1 MFTPFEL
8 KSITIPNRIVMPPM
22 CMYSATEEGQ
32 VTDWHLIHYGS
43 RAVGK
48 VGLIIL
54 EATAVEKRGRLSGR
68 DLGIWEDSQIE
79 GLRRVVEICRAHGSV
94 VGIQLAHAGRKAWGD
109 ELVAPSAIAF
119 PGFAVPHALSRAEIA
134 EVVESWRQAA
144 RRTREAG
151 FDVLQIHAAHGY
163 LIHEFLSPLSNQ
175 RTDEYGGSL
184 ENRMRFLLEIVE
196 AVQTE
201 WPADKPLSVRLSA
214 VDYLE
219 GGLTLKD
226 TVEISK
232 ALQVKGVDLLDI
244 SSGGILSARIELG
257 PGYQVRFAEVVKQAT
272 GLPTIAVGLIT
283 SVELAQEIISNGRA
297 DFVALGRELLRNP
310 HWVLQAKP
318 DPELWPKQYERAIPR
333 P

>member
-54 EATAVEKRGRLSGR
+54 EATTVEKRGRLSGR

-232 ALQVKGVDLLDI
+232 ALQAKGVDLLDI

>member
-1 MFTPFEL
+1 MFTPYEL
-8 KSITIPNRIVMPPM
+8 KSVTFPNRIVMPPM
-22 CMYSATEEGQ
+22 CMYSATEAGE
-32 VTDWHLIHYGS
+32 VTDWHLVHYGA

-48 VGLIIL
+48 VGFIVL
-54 EATAVEKRGRLSGR
+54 EATAVEPRGRLSPH
-68 DLGIWEDSQIE
+68 DLGIWDDSHID
-79 GLRRVVEICRAHGSV
+79 GLRKVVELCRGHGSV
-94 VGIQLAHAGRKAWGD
+94 VGIQIAHAGRKAWGD
-109 ELVAPSAIAF
+109 ELVAPSAVAF
-119 PGFAVPHALSRAEIA
+119 PGFAVPHVLSREEIKA
-134 EVVESWRQAA
+134 VVESWRQAA
-144 RRTREAG
+144 RRAREAG

-175 RTDEYGGSL
+175 RSDDYGGSL
-184 ENRMRFLLEIVE
+184 QNRLRLLLEIVE
-196 AVQTE
+196 AVQSE
-201 WPADKPLSVRLSA
+201 WPEDKPLSVRLSA

-232 ALQVKGVDLLDI
+232 ALQAKGVDLLDI

-257 PGYQVRFAEVVKQAT
+257 PGYQVPFAEVVKQAT

-310 HWVLQAKP
+310 YWVLQAKADP
-318 DPELWPKQYERAIPR
+318 DLWPKQYQRAIPQN
-333 P
+333 

>member
-1 MFTPFEL
+1 VFTPFEL

-79 GLRRVVEICRAHGSV
+79 GLRRVVEICRAHGSA

-232 ALQVKGVDLLDI
+232 ALQAKGVDLLDI

>member
-1 MFTPFEL
+1 
-8 KSITIPNRIVMPPM
+8 
-22 CMYSATEEGQ
+22 MYSATEEGQ

-232 ALQVKGVDLLDI
+232 ALQAKGVVLLDI

>member
-1 MFTPFEL
+1 VFTPFEL

-232 ALQVKGVDLLDI
+232 ALQAKGVDLLDI
-244 SSGGILSARIELG
+244 SSSGILSARIELG